1 MTLACSTRCAAN
13 ATAAQIQSAGAHP
26 SLAGFCVACGWTL
39 PRTWV
44 QRLASG
50 AKASETLRDDGF
62 FKLHGVT
69 VVARGTV
76 S

>member
-39 PRTWV
+39 PRT
-44 QRLASG
+44 
-50 AKASETLRDDGF
+50 KASETLRDDGF